1 MIDPSMA
8 SLDVATIPRAPKRV
22 VTTIEEWETFEA
34 RAWACASLRG
44 LRLDFLR
51 KDESARVR
59 GILQNCGDR
68 VGVVILRIVSLKR
81 SAYAVRGVTFNEYRP
96 R

>member
-1 MIDPSMA
+1 MA

-22 VTTIEEWETFEA
+22 VTTIEEWQDFEA
-34 RAWACASLRG
+34 RAWVKARLTCG
-44 LRLDFLR
+44 LRLDFLHGADSVR
-51 KDESARVR
+51 AR